1 MMKHNLRIIAY
12 LMVLFFTT
20 QIVGLYLL
28 NQSIETVEQTP
39 EGDIEVVYSQP
50 ITGRPELEGQSSF
63 SYILAMVLVGTAILL
78 VIIKLRLFRLWK
90 LWFFLAIWGALS
102 ISFSVFLDDMLSA
115 IISFVLAYIKIYKPN
130 AVIHNMTEVLI
141 YPGIAIIISPM
152 FNLFW
157 AAMLLI
163 AISIYDMIAVW
174 KSKHMITLAEAQSDN
189 EMFAGLMI
197 PYKSETKTKKAEV
210 KIKISK
216 NIKGG
221 KTTSAI
227 LGGGDVAFPMIF
239 AGSVMTFL
247 IEAGI
252 SKEMAFFR
260 TLPISLFAGAALFL
274 LFIKSE
280 KGKFYPAMPFISIG
294 CFIGYGIVLLL

>member
-130 AVIHNMTEVLI
+130 AQHDRGS
-141 YPGIAIIISPM
+141 YISG
-152 FNLFW
+152 N
-157 AAMLLI
+157 
-163 AISIYDMIAVW
+163 
-174 KSKHMITLAEAQSDN
+174 SDN
-189 EMFAGLMI
+189 NL
-197 PYKSETKTKKAEV
+197 PYV
-210 KIKISK
+210 QPV
-216 NIKGG
+216 
-221 KTTSAI
+221 
-227 LGGGDVAFPMIF
+227 LGGNAPDCDIH
-239 AGSVMTFL
+239 L
-247 IEAGI
+247 
-252 SKEMAFFR
+252 
-260 TLPISLFAGAALFL
+260 
-274 LFIKSE
+274 
-280 KGKFYPAMPFISIG
+280 
-294 CFIGYGIVLLL
+294 